1 MPEEK
6 AENQPRQGEEP
17 SARRPEPAEAPRR
30 SEPERAEPGLTERIR
45 AKLKKLMD
53 DDPNVYPLF

>member
-6 AENQPRQGEEP
+6 AETEPRQGEEP
-17 SARRPEPAEAPRR
+17 PARRPEAGETPRR
-30 SEPERAEPGLTERIR
+30 PEPERAEPGLTERIR